1 MTEVDSALCI
11 AWSIIYNRK
20 QQREVTPD
28 EVVSELLPMKE
39 EEYRSL
45 RHNHASLVLSF
56 LSYYH

>member
-1 MTEVDSALCI
+1 MTEVDSALYI

-45 RHNHASLVLSF
+45 RYNHTSLVLLF
-56 LSYYH
+56 LLHNY